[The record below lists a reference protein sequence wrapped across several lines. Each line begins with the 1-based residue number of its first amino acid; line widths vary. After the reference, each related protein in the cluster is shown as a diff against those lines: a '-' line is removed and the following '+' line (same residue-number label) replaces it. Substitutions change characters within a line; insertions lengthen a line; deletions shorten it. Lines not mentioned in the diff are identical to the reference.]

1 MDWITGIQNAINY
14 IEDHLDGEIDYAQ
27 AARESF
33 SSSYHFQRVFSILSG
48 YTLGEYIRN
57 RRLSLA
63 GTELATGKGKVIDIA
78 AKYGYESPD
87 SFSKAFQKFH
97 GITPSQARSSGAM
110 LKNFSRLSFK
120 ITLEGGNIMDYKI
133 VNREELVLM
142 GYKTRFTGTPEK
154 RNQQDHNFAVSTR
167 LHQCVLQGMARD
179 CDTIYEVITNL
190 EDDGYDYYWASYVDP
205 IMMKHFESYLGDFAK
220 EFEKII
226 IPAGKYL
233 VCETERCRYPT
244 LLLEALRRK
253 AVTEWLPSTG
263 HELTDSPEFDI
274 VHWFYKYGDEVRNNS
289 RYTEL
294 WLPIQKK
301 LINVE

>member
-1 MDWITGIQNAINY
+1 MEWITGIQNAINY
-14 IEDHLDGEIDYAQ
+14 IEDHLDGEIDYEQ
-27 AARESF
+27 AAKESF

-63 GTELATGKGKVIDIA
+63 GAELATGKEKVIDIA

-87 SFSKAFQKFH
+87 SFAKAFQKFH
-97 GITPSQARSSGAM
+97 GMTPSQARSDGAM

-120 ITLEGGNIMDYKI
+120 ITLEGGNIMNYRI
-133 VNREELVLM
+133 VEKEALVLM

-154 RNQQDHNFAVSTR
+154 RNRQDHNFAVSTR
-167 LHQCVLQGMARD
+167 LHQCILQGMAHD
-179 CDTIYEVITNL
+179 CDTVYEVITNL
-190 EDDGYDYYWASYVDP
+190 GDDGYDYYWASYLDP
-205 IMMKHFESYLGDFAK
+205 IMLEHFESYLGDFAK
-220 EFEKII
+220 EFEKVT

-233 VCETERCRYPT
+233 VCETERCQYPT

-253 AVTEWLPSTG
+253 AVTEWLPSSG
-263 HELTDSPEFDI
+263 YELADSPEFDI
-274 VHWFYKYGDEVRNNS
+274 VHWFYKYGDEQVNSS

-294 WLPIQKK
+294 WLPIVKK
-301 LINVE
+301 

>member
-14 IEDHLDGEIDYAQ
+14 VEDHLTEEIDYEL

-63 GTELATGKGKVIDIA
+63 GTELATGKEKVIDIA

-87 SFSKAFQKFH
+87 SFAKAFQKFH
-97 GITPSQARSSGAM
+97 GITPSQARGNGAV

-120 ITLEGGNIMDYKI
+120 ISLEGGSIMHYRI
-133 VNREELVLM
+133 VEKEEMVLT
-142 GYKTRFTGTPEK
+142 GFKQRFAGTPEN
-154 RNQQDHNFAVSTR
+154 RQRQDHDMAVSTR
-167 LHQCVLQGMARD
+167 MLQYVLQGFAHD
-179 CDTIYEVITNL
+179 CDTVYEVITNVGD
-190 EDDGYDYYWASYVDP
+190 EGYDYYIASWIPQRFKKD
-205 IMMKHFESYLGDFAK
+205 FEEDLG
-220 EFEKII
+220 EFCKQYEQIT

-244 LLLEALRRK
+244 EILEALRRK
-253 AVTEWLPSTG
+253 AVAEWLPSAG
-263 HELTDSPEFDI
+263 YELADAPEFDI
-274 VHWFYKYGDEVRNNS
+274 IHWFYKYGDETVNSS

-294 WLPIQKK
+294 WLPIVKK
-301 LINVE
+301 